1 MVMARV
7 DNIRNA
13 LISKLLT
20 IKDQDILSAI
30 DRLVTSSTKEQ
41 KVELTEEQIL
51 MLNMSED
58 DIKNGK
64 VISQNELFE
73 KERAWLNGK

>member
-51 MLNMSED
+51 MLKMSED